1 LRPRWPSLLARGG
14 PAAVLAIVAIFLA
27 DGCGGVGVSTA
38 GTVSGDHLTIYSS
51 LPLEGAM
58 APVSR
63 QIVGGEK
70 LALAQAGGRVHRF
83 KIYYASLN
91 DANPK
96 TGEWAPGETA
106 TNAKYAA
113 QDTTTIAYLGDY
125 DSEATAISLPIV
137 NEAGILQVSPAS
149 PYVGLTSSLDAN
161 QDEPERFYQTGKRNF
176 ARLMPGDPV
185 QAAAQVQL
193 MRSLG
198 VGRVYVLEDQDPFD
212 LPLAAILAEDAK
224 RAGIEVAG
232 EDTIDTTA
240 STEFAGEAKK
250 VSESGAQA
258 VFFSGLPDAGAVA
271 LWQQLHA
278 ADPHLRLLGSSSLSE
293 GSLPSASTSG
303 SNPTSDASAT
313 SSSSTTS
320 SGAGDTSSS
329 SPSVSAVATSSAG
342 AATVR
347 ATESSVPAQPSFA
360 VRIGTAGDVTY
371 LATPV
376 LPAALYPS
384 VAQVVLRRYR
394 GQFHEAASSYALYGY
409 EAMSA
414 VLLAI
419 RRAGSHGNARQ
430 AVIDKFFAIRDRD
443 SVLGRYSI
451 QAGGDT
457 TLSRYGVDR
466 VVGGRL
472 VFYRAFE
479 TS

>member
-1 LRPRWPSLLARGG
+1 VLAVA
-14 PAAVLAIVAIFLA
+14 AAVCAG
-27 DGCGGVGVSTA
+27 GCGGVGVSTA
-38 GTVSGDHLTIYSS
+38 GTVSGNHLTIYSS

-83 KIYYASLN
+83 KLYYASLN

-113 QDTTTIAYLGDY
+113 QDTTTIGYLGDY

-193 MRSLG
+193 LRSLG
-198 VGRVYVLEDQDPFD
+198 IGRVYVLEDQDPFD

-250 VSESGAQA
+250 IAESGAGA

-293 GSLPSASTSG
+293 GSLPSSEAG
-303 SNPTSDASAT
+303 SPVA
-313 SSSSTTS
+313 
-320 SGAGDTSSS
+320 AG
-329 SPSVSAVATSSAG
+329 AG
-342 AATVR
+342 AATAR
-347 ATESSVPAQPSFA
+347 ANASGVPVETPFA
-360 VRIGTAGDVTY
+360 ARIGAAGDVTY

-376 LPAALYPS
+376 LAAALYPPA
-384 VAQVVLRRYR
+384 AQAVLRQYR
-394 GQFHEAASSYALYGY
+394 SRFHEAANAYALYGY
-409 EAMSA
+409 ETMSA
-414 VLLAI
+414 LLLAI
-419 RRAGSHGNARQ
+419 RRAGAHGNDRQ
-430 AVIDKFFAIRDRD
+430 TVIDKFFAIRDRD

-451 QAGGDT
+451 EADGDT
-457 TLSRYGVDR
+457 SLSRYGIDR
-466 VVGGRL
+466 VRGGRL

>member
-1 LRPRWPSLLARGG
+1 LSPRWLSLLARGG
-14 PAAVLAIVAIFLA
+14 FVAALAIAAVVCAA
-27 DGCGGVGVSTA
+27 GCGGVGVSTA
-38 GTVSGDHLTIYSS
+38 GTVSGNHLTIYSS

-58 APVSR
+58 AAVSR
-63 QIVGGEK
+63 QLVGGEK
-70 LALAQAGGRVHRF
+70 LALAQTGGRVHRF
-83 KIYYASLN
+83 KLYYASLN

-106 TNAKYAA
+106 TDAKYAA

-198 VGRVYVLEDQDPFD
+198 IGRVYVLEDQDPFD

-224 RAGIEVAG
+224 RAGIEVVG

-250 VSESGAQA
+250 ISESGAQA

-278 ADPHLRLLGSSSLSE
+278 ADAHLRLLGSSSLSE
-293 GSLPSASTSG
+293 GSVPSLG
-303 SNPTSDASAT
+303 AT
-313 SSSSTTS
+313 SR
-320 SGAGDTSSS
+320 SGAT
-329 SPSVSAVATSSAG
+329 ATATAF
-342 AATVR
+342 AA
-347 ATESSVPAQPSFA
+347 
-360 VRIGTAGDVTY
+360 RIGAAGDVAY

-376 LPAALYPS
+376 LPAALYPPA
-384 VAQVVLRRYR
+384 AQAVLREYR
-394 GQFHEAASSYALYGY
+394 SRFHEVANAYALYGY

-419 RRAGSHGNARQ
+419 RRAGSHGNDRQ
-430 AVIDKFFAIRDRD
+430 VVIDKFFGIRNCD

-451 QAGGDT
+451 EADGDT
-457 TLSRYGVDR
+457 TLSRYGIDR

-479 TS
+479 AS